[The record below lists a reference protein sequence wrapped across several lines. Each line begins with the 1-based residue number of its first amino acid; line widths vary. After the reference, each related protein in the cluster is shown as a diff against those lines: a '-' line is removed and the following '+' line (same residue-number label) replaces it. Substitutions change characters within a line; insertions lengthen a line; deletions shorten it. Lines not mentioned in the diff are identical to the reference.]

1 MNWIDSHVHVW
12 TANEEHYPR
21 RSSYPIPSGF
31 DIKDFPVAPSHF
43 PPETIL
49 KHATPVGVDRVVLV
63 QMSFYGTDNSYMTDT
78 IKRYPE
84 SFRGIG
90 YVDPNDIDV
99 GYGMATLLEQGVTG
113 FRIVLESNAPD
124 NWLQT
129 TGYDSMFRAAA
140 ETRQSIGV
148 LINPDGLDDV
158 GRMANKH
165 PDTIIVIDHM
175 SRIGAN
181 GQIHKE
187 DLQRACELAK
197 YKNIFVK
204 ISAFYALGRKEPPHT
219 ELIPMIRHFYDAYG
233 ADRLMWASDCPF
245 QVVDEV
251 YEDSIS
257 LVRDKLDFLSDED
270 KDQILRGTAESVYF
284 FQ

>member
-12 TANEEHYPR
+12 TKNEELYPR
-21 RSSYPIPSGF
+21 RSSYPIPAGF
-31 DIKDFPVAPSHF
+31 DIKDFPVAPAHF
-43 PPETIL
+43 PPETIMS
-49 KHATPVGVDRVVLV
+49 HATPFGVDRIVLV
-63 QMSFYGTDNSYMTDT
+63 QMSFYGTDNSYMTDA

-90 YVDPNDIDV
+90 YVDPDDIDV
-99 GYGMATLLEQGVTG
+99 GYGMATLLEKGVTG
-113 FRIVLESNAPD
+113 FRLVCESNAP
-124 NWLQT
+124 NWLQSD
-129 TGYDSMFRAAA
+129 GYDSMFRAAA
-140 ETRQSIGV
+140 ETRQAIGV
-148 LINPDGLDDV
+148 LINPEGLNEL
-158 GRMANKH
+158 GRMAAKH

-181 GQIHKE
+181 GQIHRE
-187 DLQRACELAK
+187 DVKRACELAI
-197 YKNIFVK
+197 YKNIYVK

-219 ELIPMIRHFYDAYG
+219 ELIPMIRHFYDAFG
-233 ADRLMWASDCPF
+233 ANRLMWASDCPF
-245 QVVDEV
+245 QVVDET

-257 LVRDKLDFLSDED
+257 LVRDDLEFLSVEE

>member
-12 TANEEHYPR
+12 TENEELYPR
-21 RSSYPIPSGF
+21 RSSYPIPAGL
-31 DIKDFPVAPSHF
+31 DIKDFPVAPTHF
-43 PPETIL
+43 PPETIMS
-49 KHATPVGVDRVVLV
+49 HATPLGVDRIVLV
-63 QMSFYGTDNSYMTDT
+63 QMSFYGTDNSYMTDA

-99 GYGMATLLEQGVTG
+99 GYGMATLLEKGVTG
-113 FRIVLESNAPD
+113 FRLVCESNAA
-124 NWLQT
+124 NWLQSD
-129 TGYDSMFRAAA
+129 GYDSMFRAAA
-140 ETRQSIGV
+140 ETRQAIGV
-148 LINPDGLDDV
+148 LINPEGLNEL
-158 GRMANKH
+158 GRMAAKH

-181 GQIHKE
+181 GQIHRE
-187 DLQRACELAK
+187 DVKRACELAIH
-197 YKNIFVK
+197 KNVYVK

-219 ELIPMIRHFYDAYG
+219 ELIPMIRHFYDAFG
-233 ADRLMWASDCPF
+233 ANRLMWASDCPF

-257 LVRDKLDFLSDED
+257 LVRDDLEFLSVEE